1 MEPLVFDGVG
11 TIQVY
16 ETGGKL
22 KFLDDKITKVTLQ
35 LQFDWEKVMGGDSG
49 YAFHYTAK
57 DLADKASIEIPR
69 YSDILA
75 EISQGAESEKGTVL
89 FDETE
94 QGFLDAANGYTIK
107 APKKFSGTLVASS
120 DKVYLKDKD
129 SGKLTELTRV
139 ASTPTAEQY
148 VITTDGNIK
157 SDAANDNK
165 LIAVTFK
172 WSKENGTRSG
182 LSGTRRPKPFKFVH
196 RFSLTD
202 DRAGG
207 VGEVPCQLTIWKAL
221 GGGTLDVSQERKKAT
236 SNTLALEIMEPDMS
250 PDNPNGYAAELIFGI

>member
-16 ETGGKL
+16 EPGGKL

-35 LQFDWEKVMGGDSG
+35 LQFDWDKVMGGDSG

-75 EISQGAESEKGTVL
+75 ELSQGAESEKGAVT

-94 QGFLDAANGYTIK
+94 QGFLDVTNGYKIK
-107 APKKFSGTLVASS
+107 ALSKFGGTLVSLS
-120 DKVYLKDKD
+120 EKVYLKDID
-129 SGKLTELTRV
+129 TGKLTELTRV
-139 ASTPTAEQY
+139 ATTPTAEQY
-148 VITTDGNIK
+148 VISADGKIT
-157 SDAANDNK
+157 SDTANDNK
-165 LIAVTFK
+165 LIIITFK
-172 WSKENGTRSG
+172 WTKENGTRSG
-182 LSGTRRPKPFKFVH
+182 LSGKRRPKPFKFVH

-202 DRAGG
+202 DRNG
-207 VGEVPCQLTIWKAL
+207 GEVPCQLTIWKAL
-221 GGGTLDVSQERKKAT
+221 GGGTLDVSQERKKPT
-236 SNTLALEIMEPDMS
+236 SNSLALEIMEPDIT
-250 PDNPNGYAAELIFGI
+250 PDNPEGYAAELIFGI